1 MAAYRCVRRA
11 IALSLMSTAT
21 MGQAATEWV
30 GRFPAGAA
38 GLPEPWRVQQLD
50 ERIAPTQY
58 ALKTWDGV
66 VAVEAVAERSMA
78 LLGRPL
84 DIDLEATPHLC
95 WLWRVDA
102 PLATADM
109 RTKAGDDYAARV
121 YLSFRIAPE
130 ALGLGTR
137 AKLALARSI
146 YGDQVPDA
154 ALNYVWDNRQPV
166 GTSMPN
172 AYTDRTRMI
181 VLRSGTGDAGGWV
194 IERRDV
200 ADDFKRAFGEVP
212 AQLSGIALASDTDNT
227 GERARA
233 RFGEFRFVSQDKP
246 WVPPETG
253 RERSPVSAGGLR
265 PAGGADAARRRF
277 WM

>member
-1 MAAYRCVRRA
+1 MRTGICARWA
-11 IALSLMSTAT
+11 IVLSLSGTAAVA
-21 MGQAATEWV
+21 QPATVWV
-30 GRFPAGAA
+30 GGFPAGES

-50 ERIAPTQY
+50 ERIAPTRY
-58 ALKTWDGV
+58 TLKTWDGV

-102 PLATADM
+102 PLVSADM
-109 RTKAGDDYAARV
+109 TTKAGDDYAARV
-121 YLSFRIAPE
+121 YLSFRVAPE
-130 ALGLGTR
+130 ALGYGIR

-166 GTSMPN
+166 GTLMAN
-172 AYTDRTRMI
+172 AYTDRTRMV
-181 VLRSGTGDAGGWV
+181 VLRSGAGDAGDWV
-194 IERRDV
+194 MERRDV
-200 ADDFKRAFGEVP
+200 ASDFKRAFGDLP
-212 AQLSGIALASDTDNT
+212 AKLTGLALASDTDNT

-233 RFGEFRFVSQDKP
+233 GFAAFRFVS
-246 WVPPETG
+246 
-253 RERSPVSAGGLR
+253 REEDCVAPDSATT
-265 PAGGADAARRRF
+265 AR
-277 WM
+277 

>member
-1 MAAYRCVRRA
+1 MPASRCVRRA
-11 IALSLMSTAT
+11 IALSLIFTAS
-21 MGQAATEWV
+21 MGHAATVWV
-30 GRFPAGAA
+30 GRFPAGAE
-38 GLPEPWRVQQLD
+38 GLPEPWRLQQID

-66 VAVEAVAERSMA
+66 AAVEAVAERSMA

-84 DIDLEATPHLC
+84 DVDLAATPHLC

-109 RTKAGDDYAARV
+109 TTKAGDDYAARV
-121 YLSFRIAPE
+121 YVSFKVEPG
-130 ALGLGTR
+130 ALGVGTR

-166 GTSMPN
+166 GTFMPN

-181 VLRSGTGDAGGWV
+181 VLRSGAGDAGGWV
-194 IERRDV
+194 MERRDV
-200 ADDFKRAFGEVP
+200 AEDFERAFGALP

-227 GERARA
+227 GESARTGFA
-233 RFGEFRFVSQDKP
+233 EFRFVSRDEACVGP
-246 WVPPETG
+246 
-253 RERSPVSAGGLR
+253 
-265 PAGGADAARRRF
+265 D
-277 WM
+277 

>member
-1 MAAYRCVRRA
+1 MHTNRCARWA
-11 IALSLMSTAT
+11 LALSLSCTAV
-21 MGQAATEWV
+21 GAQAATVWI
-30 GRFPAGAA
+30 GRFPAGESAI
-38 GLPEPWRVQQLD
+38 PEPWRVQQLD

-58 ALKTWDGV
+58 ALKAWDGV
-66 VAVEAVAERSMA
+66 VAVEALAERSMA

-121 YLSFRIAPE
+121 YVSFRVAPE
-130 ALGLGTR
+130 ALGFGTR
-137 AKLALARSI
+137 AKLALARTI

-166 GTSMPN
+166 GTFMPN

-181 VLRSGTGDAGGWV
+181 VLRSGAGDAGRWV
-194 IERRDV
+194 MERRDV
-200 ADDFKRAFGEVP
+200 AEDFKRAFGALP

-227 GERARA
+227 RERARA
-233 RFGEFRFVSQDKP
+233 GFAEFRFVSVEETCSALDSGTKRDDR
-246 WVPPETG
+246 VPPD
-253 RERSPVSAGGLR
+253 RS
-265 PAGGADAARRRF
+265 DE
-277 WM
+277 

>member
-1 MAAYRCVRRA
+1 MHTYRCTRWA
-11 IALSLMSTAT
+11 LALALSCAPPVTN
-21 MGQAATEWV
+21 AAVDWV
-30 GRFPAGAA
+30 GRFPVGAS
-38 GLPEPWRVQQLD
+38 GLPEPWRIQQLD
-50 ERIAPTQY
+50 ERIAPTRY
-58 ALKTWDGV
+58 SLKRWDGV
-66 VAVEAVAERSMA
+66 AAIEAIADRSMA

-121 YLSFRIAPE
+121 YVSFKVAPE
-130 ALGLGTR
+130 ALGFGTR

-166 GTSMPN
+166 GTIMPN

-181 VLRSGTGDAGGWV
+181 VLRSGAGDAGGWV
-194 IERRDV
+194 VERRDV
-200 ADDFKRAFGEVP
+200 AEDFKRAFGALP

-233 RFGEFRFVSQDKP
+233 GFAEFRFVSRD
-246 WVPPETG
+246 ETCVA
-253 RERSPVSAGGLR
+253 PDAG
-265 PAGGADAARRRF
+265 P
-277 WM
+277 

>member
-1 MAAYRCVRRA
+1 MPADICARWA
-11 IALSLMSTAT
+11 LALSLMCTVTVGHS
-21 MGQAATEWV
+21 ATEWV

-66 VAVEAVAERSMA
+66 AAIEAVAERSMA
-78 LLGRPL
+78 LLGRPI

-109 RTKAGDDYAARV
+109 TTKAGDDYAARV
-121 YLSFRIAPE
+121 YVRFKVAPE
-130 ALGLGTR
+130 ALGFGTR

-166 GTSMPN
+166 GTLRPN
-172 AYTDRTRMI
+172 AYTDRTRML
-181 VLRSGTGDAGGWV
+181 VLRSGAGDAGGWV
-194 IERRDV
+194 MERRDV
-200 ADDFKRAFGEVP
+200 AEDFKRAFGALP
-212 AQLSGIALASDTDNT
+212 ARLSGIALASDTDNT
-227 GERARA
+227 GESARA
-233 RFGEFRFVSQDKP
+233 GFAEFRFVSRD
-246 WVPPETG
+246 ETCVAPDAG
-253 RERSPVSAGGLR
+253 RQ
-265 PAGGADAARRRF
+265 AR
-277 WM
+277 

>member
-1 MAAYRCVRRA
+1 MHTNRCVRWA
-11 IALSLMSTAT
+11 LALSLTCTAAVA
-21 MGQAATEWV
+21 QAATVWV

-78 LLGRPL
+78 LLGRPI
-84 DIDLEATPHLC
+84 DIDLAATPHLC

-109 RTKAGDDYAARV
+109 TTKAGDDYAARV
-121 YLSFRIAPE
+121 YVSFKVEPG
-130 ALGLGTR
+130 ALGFGTR

-166 GTSMPN
+166 GTLMAN
-172 AYTDRTRMI
+172 AYSDRTRMI
-181 VLRSGTGDAGGWV
+181 VLRSGAGDAGAWV
-194 IERRDV
+194 MERRDV
-200 ADDFKRAFGEVP
+200 AEDFERAFGALP

-227 GERARA
+227 GESARA
-233 RFGEFRFVSQDKP
+233 GFAEFRFVSRDEACVAPDSATRRDDQAS
-246 WVPPETG
+246 VG
-253 RERSPVSAGGLR
+253 RSDE
-265 PAGGADAARRRF
+265 
-277 WM
+277 

>member
-11 IALSLMSTAT
+11 IAPSLMFAAT

-200 ADDFKRAFGEVP
+200 AEDFKRAFGEVP

-233 RFGEFRFVSQDKP
+233 GFAEFRFVSQDEP
-246 WVPPETG
+246 CVPPDTG
-253 RERSPVSAGGLR
+253 RQPS
-265 PAGGADAARRRF
+265 
-277 WM
+277 

>member
-1 MAAYRCVRRA
+1 MPADTCMRWAL
-11 IALSLMSTAT
+11 ALSLMCSAT
-21 MGQAATEWV
+21 VAQAATVWV
-30 GRFPAGAA
+30 GRFPAGAS

-50 ERIAPTQY
+50 ARVAPTRY
-58 ALKTWDGV
+58 TLKTWNGV
-66 VAVEAVAERSMA
+66 VAIEAVAERSMA

-84 DIDLEATPHLC
+84 EVDLEATPHLC

-102 PLATADM
+102 PLVTADM

-121 YLSFRIAPE
+121 YVSFKVAPE

-166 GTSMPN
+166 GTLMPN

-181 VLRSGTGDAGGWV
+181 VLRSGAGDAGAWV
-194 IERRDV
+194 VERRDV
-200 ADDFKRAFGEVP
+200 AEDFKRAGAAILMVSSELPELLQV
-212 AQLSGIALASDTDNT
+212 ADRILVMRQGRIT
-227 GERARA
+227 GEL
-233 RFGEFRFVSQDKP
+233 P
-246 WVPPETG
+246 G
-253 RERSPVSAGGLR
+253 RTTQEEIMSL
-265 PAGGADAARRRF
+265 AALEHSSGRTEENSR
-277 WM
+277 

>member
-1 MAAYRCVRRA
+1 MPASRCVRRA
-11 IALSLMSTAT
+11 IALSLIFTAS
-21 MGQAATEWV
+21 MGHAATVWV
-30 GRFPAGAA
+30 GRFPAGAE
-38 GLPEPWRVQQLD
+38 GLPEPWRLQQID

-66 VAVEAVAERSMA
+66 AAVEAVAERSMA

-84 DIDLEATPHLC
+84 DVDLAATPHLC

-109 RTKAGDDYAARV
+109 TTKAGDDYAARV
-121 YLSFRIAPE
+121 YVSFKVEPG
-130 ALGLGTR
+130 ALGFGTR

-166 GTSMPN
+166 GTFMPN

-181 VLRSGTGDAGGWV
+181 VLRSGAGDAGSWV
-194 IERRDV
+194 TERRDV
-200 ADDFKRAFGEVP
+200 AEDFKRAFGEVP

-227 GERARA
+227 GESARA
-233 RFGEFRFVSQDKP
+233 GFAEFRFVSRDEACVGP
-246 WVPPETG
+246 
-253 RERSPVSAGGLR
+253 
-265 PAGGADAARRRF
+265 D
-277 WM
+277 

>member
-1 MAAYRCVRRA
+1 MPADTCMRWAL
-11 IALSLMSTAT
+11 ALSLMCSAT
-21 MGQAATEWV
+21 VAQAATVWV
-30 GRFPAGAA
+30 GRFPAGAS

-50 ERIAPTQY
+50 ARVAPTRY
-58 ALKTWDGV
+58 TLKTWNGV
-66 VAVEAVAERSMA
+66 VAIEAVAERSMA

-84 DIDLEATPHLC
+84 EVDLEATPHLC

-102 PLATADM
+102 PLVTADM

-121 YLSFRIAPE
+121 YVSFKVAPE

-166 GTSMPN
+166 GTLMPN

-181 VLRSGTGDAGGWV
+181 VLRSGAGDAGAWV
-194 IERRDV
+194 VERRDV
-200 ADDFKRAFGEVP
+200 AEDFKRAFGDLP
-212 AQLSGIALASDTDNT
+212 AQLGGIALASDTDNT

-233 RFGEFRFVSQDKP
+233 GFAEFRFVSRD
-246 WVPPETG
+246 ETCAAPDPATK
-253 RERSPVSAGGLR
+253 RDDRVAPDRSER
-265 PAGGADAARRRF
+265 
-277 WM
+277 

>member
-50 ERIAPTQY
+50 ERIAPTRD

-154 ALNYVWDNRQPV
+154 ALNYVWD
-166 GTSMPN
+166 
-172 AYTDRTRMI
+172 
-181 VLRSGTGDAGGWV
+181 
-194 IERRDV
+194 
-200 ADDFKRAFGEVP
+200 
-212 AQLSGIALASDTDNT
+212 
-227 GERARA
+227 
-233 RFGEFRFVSQDKP
+233 
-246 WVPPETG
+246 
-253 RERSPVSAGGLR
+253 
-265 PAGGADAARRRF
+265 
-277 WM
+277 